1 MVDSAIHRSY
11 TERGPQT
18 ATERPMTEN
27 PSSVAIVTGSA
38 SGIGAAIA
46 LHLQSQGIKV
56 AGFDVRPSVGCDL
69 SFEVDMGDAEAVLQ
83 ATAAVAEALGP
94 PTLAVHSAGITRD
107 KVCWKLDVADW
118 AAVLNVNLSGA
129 FHLLRAVVPHVRAQ
143 GGGSLVF
150 IGSINGTRGKFGQT
164 AYAASKAGLMGL
176 AKSAAREIGRF
187 NGRVNVVAPGMVQ
200 TPIIEGLSAEW
211 RKKAEDETV
220 LGRIAQPRDIAEVV
234 GFLLSD
240 AARHVTGQVMHV
252 DGGQHM

>member
-1 MVDSAIHRSY
+1 
-11 TERGPQT
+11 
-18 ATERPMTEN
+18 MTETQ
-27 PSSVAIVTGSA
+27 PAVAIVTGAA

-46 LHLQSQGIKV
+46 VQLQTQGVRV

-69 SFEVDMGDAEAVLQ
+69 SFEVDLGDADAVMR

-107 KVCWKLDVADW
+107 KVCWKLDVEDW
-118 AAVLNVNLSGA
+118 AAVLSVNLSGA

-143 GGGSLVF
+143 NGGSLVF

-187 NGRVNVVAPGMVQ
+187 NGRVNVVAPGMVE
-200 TPIIEGLSAEW
+200 TPILEGLPVEW
-211 RKKAEDETV
+211 RKKAEAETA
-220 LGRIAQPRDIAEVV
+220 LGRIAQPRDIAAVV

-240 AARHVTGQVMHV
+240 AARHVTGQVLHV